1 MDFIELQEDIMEIV
15 SPWYYLGYIIPH
27 LYTDM
32 DAYQFYRIAPE
43 GMMLVTTQLNLQD
56 RTLAAVENE
65 LSTLWERFDL
75 LARLGRINRIA
86 VSGVPLAAMLGR
98 ARTLALLKEASART
112 GLPCDTD
119 MEAHIKALKYLGASR
134 IVLSAKWPDSFNQA
148 VIRYLSEAGIEVI
161 ASHGLGTTLQE
172 SKATNAAQDHLRA
185 LEAGRKL
192 LAETPTAQA
201 LMMPGGLWLT
211 IYVAPMLEAEF
222 GKPVTLNIT
231 ATTWAALHAEGSRL
245 LRRPDPRWGKLLASL

>member
-1 MDFIELQEDIMEIV
+1 MEIV
-15 SPWYYLGYIIPH
+15 TPWYYLGYIIPH

-32 DAYQFYRIAPE
+32 DAYQFYQIAPE
-43 GMMLVTTQLNLQD
+43 GMMLVTTQLDLQD

-75 LARLGRINRIA
+75 LGRLGRLNRIA
-86 VSGVPLAAMLGR
+86 VSGVPLAALLGR
-98 ARTLALLKEASART
+98 SRTLALLKKASDRT

-119 MEAHIKALKYLGASR
+119 MEAHIKALKHLGASR
-134 IVLSAKWPDSFNQA
+134 IILVAKWTDSLNQA
-148 VIRYLSEAGIEVI
+148 VIRYLHEAGIEVV
-161 ASHGLGTTLQE
+161 ASYALGTTLRE
-172 SKATNAAQDHLRA
+172 SKSTIPAEDHLKA
-185 LEAGRKL
+185 LEAGRRL
-192 LAETPTAQA
+192 LAGTPDAQA

-211 IYVAPMLEAEF
+211 IHVAPMLEAEF

-245 LRRPDPRWGKLLASL
+245 HRRPDPRWGKLLASL